1 MAKVKIV
8 SNPYMKNI
16 QYLRWVEKFV
26 DPSENGDSQ
35 DDFATVSEWQNIEI
49 NGPLTS
55 ERLTTAFFPFVV
67 NEILDEIIKAYKAED
82 DKIEI
87 IFEGAPDEYNDL
99 KSLAETDK
107 YSNEVSVYYGDRKL
121 ENARDILPKVADTF
135 NLMRPL
141 IDEKISEQSEVSKDL
156 SRFSETASN
165 RVPLVVIG
173 NYSGG
178 KSTFINALIGKDILS
193 SSEQPLTAK
202 IYRIRDLKEEGKAV
216 ISFQYLGEDVEITFT
231 EKGYSFTKGGIAGE
245 LSSRLDSELKDCLDM
260 YATINKTLLYLADL
274 EANTEDTEISD
285 LIQVEVP
292 FARKGILGNS
302 RKDFVIFDTPG
313 SNSKTHG
320 EHSEVLQKALGDM
333 SNGLPIYVS
342 TSETLDTCDNDKLC
356 EEIKSMEQ
364 FDDRFTL
371 IIVNKADAINPKSL
385 EMNEIQRDR
394 VLRQNIPQKLYSEGM
409 FYVSS
414 VMGLGYKT
422 DAKFV
427 DDGYAWIFDRG
438 REDFCNP
445 ESRSY
450 RKLYLTNMM
459 PEQIKEV
466 YVKEAQACEDIL
478 YANSGLFSVEKEI
491 DTFAEKYSPYNK
503 CEQMQ
508 LFFENIVE
516 RTTKAIS
523 DALVEQEKSR
533 EERMQALEENKHRLL
548 KQLKAEG
555 DEYSTSL
562 HDKYQEKQELY
573 VDITKLKK
581 SADELKHIKA
591 VIHDEMYSKY
601 DVAKEKSDVFEAGK
615 GAIRNVPGIFKKQAT
630 ISDEAE
636 KINKERLE
644 YEQAVKSAKAETD
657 QRLIERVKRD
667 YRICFEERRDAIVVG
682 SHDYWVESSK
692 LYKELLM
699 KIVTGSDLSQEDK
712 DNLTFYITNYELS
725 EFEDNADQIFDADMF
740 EKFLIEWNNLRFLNI
755 GELDLKK
762 IAITFNTNLAKS
774 IFEIYYAV
782 KTKHT
787 EEFNKWATRF
797 QYDIEENIVSLNP
810 NLREINAIIEEET
823 RRIEEMTDRK
833 NRIVGYH
840 NYVKKMLDWRI

>member
-1 MAKVKIV
+1 MARVKII
-8 SNPYMKNI
+8 SNPYMKQI
-16 QYLRWVEKFV
+16 QYMRLVEKTP
-26 DPSENGDSQ
+26 DQTDNSQSESNTLFD
-35 DDFATVSEWQNIEI
+35 WQKIEI

-67 NEILDEIIKAYKAED
+67 NEILDEIIKAYKAD
-82 DKIEI
+82 DEKIEI
-87 IFEGAPDEYNDL
+87 IFEGAPDEFNDL
-99 KSLAETDK
+99 KALAETEK
-107 YSNEVSVYYGDRKL
+107 YSNEITVYYGDRRL

-141 IDEKISEQSEVSKDL
+141 IDERVSSQPEVATNLSK
-156 SRFSETASN
+156 FSETASN

-202 IYRIRDLKEEGKAV
+202 IYRIRDLKEEGKAK
-216 ISFQYLGEDVEITFT
+216 ISFQYLGENIDISFT
-231 EKGYSFTKGGIAGE
+231 ETGYSFTKGGVADE
-245 LSSRLDSELKDCLDM
+245 LASRIEPELKDYTDM
-260 YATINKTLLYLADL
+260 YAAINKTLLYLAEL
-274 EANTEDTEISD
+274 EANTADTEISD

-302 RKDFVIFDTPG
+302 SKDFVIFDTPG

-371 IIVNKADAINPKSL
+371 IIVNKADTINPKSL

-445 ESRSY
+445 ESKTY

-466 YVKEAQACEDIL
+466 YVKDSEACDDIL
-478 YANSGLFSVEKEI
+478 YANSGLFCVEKEI

-523 DALVEQEKSR
+523 DALVEQEQSR
-533 EERMQALEENKHRLL
+533 KERMQALEDNKQRLL
-548 KQLKAEG
+548 SQLKSEG
-555 DEYSTSL
+555 DKCATELY
-562 HDKYQEKQELY
+562 DKYQDQQESF
-573 VDITKLKK
+573 VDISRSKK
-581 SADELKHIKA
+581 SADELKHIKD
-591 VIHDEMYSKY
+591 VIFDEMYLKY
-601 DVAKEKSDVFEAGK
+601 DVAKEKKDVFDAGK
-615 GAIRNVPGIFKKQAT
+615 GAILNVPGFFKKQAKL
-630 ISDEAE
+630 SEEAG

-644 YEQAVKSAKAETD
+644 YEQALKNAKSETD
-657 QRLIERVKRD
+657 QKLIERVKSD
-667 YRICFEERRDAIVVG
+667 YSRSFEERRNAIVIG
-682 SHDYWVESSK
+682 SHDYWIESSK
-692 LYKELLM
+692 HYKDLLM
-699 KIVTGSDLSQEDK
+699 RIVTGSDLSQEDK
-712 DNLTFYITNYELS
+712 DNLTIYITNYELS
-725 EFEDNADQIFDADMF
+725 DFEDNADKIFDADMF
-740 EKFLIEWNNLRFLNI
+740 EKFLIEWKSLRFLNI

-762 IAITFNTNLAKS
+762 IANTYNSNLEQS

-787 EEFNKWATRF
+787 EEFSKWTTRF
-797 QYDIEENIVSLNP
+797 QFDIEDNIVSLNP
-810 NLREINAIIEEET
+810 NLREINELIEEET
-823 RRIEEMTDRK
+823 RKINEMTERK

-840 NYVKKMLDWRI
+840 NDVKKMLDWRF